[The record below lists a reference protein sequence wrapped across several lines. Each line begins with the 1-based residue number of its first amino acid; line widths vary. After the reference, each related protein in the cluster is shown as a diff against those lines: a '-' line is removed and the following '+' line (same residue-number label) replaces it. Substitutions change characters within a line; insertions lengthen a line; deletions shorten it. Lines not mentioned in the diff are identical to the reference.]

1 MQSFPS
7 IQNFFSFSPELKIEQ
22 IISTISYIKSLLPD
36 DIKLSGMIK
45 SNQKVFSPIETLE
58 SFQNIFIQCN
68 GNVDLMQI
76 NFMGTGERIIFIFQF
91 VNEITGPNG
100 NYTIES
106 GSEDLNNQIETILR
120 AQLKLEKMRFDVYN
134 RKEELVVNPIFKNRN
149 FTLNKHYAFVLM
161 PFTEI
166 WSDLV
171 WEKIKHQVTSLNFKC
186 KRADDLSGHNVLEDI
201 WTGINE
207 ANLII
212 ADLTNKNPNVFY
224 EIGIAHTLGKRVIL
238 ITQDEG
244 TLPFDFR
251 IYRVIFYTSDED
263 GLSLLS
269 EQLTKFITNSEK
281 L

>member
-1 MQSFPS
+1 MKILPS
-7 IQNFFSFSPELKIEQ
+7 IQNFFSLSPDIKIEQ
-22 IISTISYIKSLLPD
+22 IISTISYIRSLLQN

-45 SNQKVFSPIETLE
+45 SGQKIFSPIETLE
-58 SFQNIFIQCN
+58 SFQEIFLQCN

-76 NFMGTGERIIFIFQF
+76 NFMGNGIRIIFIFQF
-91 VNEITGPNG
+91 INDLTGPNG

-106 GSEDLNNQIETILR
+106 GTEELNTQIETIFRTQLR
-120 AQLKLEKMRFDVYN
+120 LEKMEVVVYN
-134 RKEELVVNPIFKNRN
+134 KKNEFVVNPIFKNRN
-149 FTLNKHYAFVLM
+149 FNSNKNYAFVLM

-171 WEKIKHQVTSLNFKC
+171 WEKIKSQVSLLNFKC
-186 KRADDLSGHNVLEDI
+186 ERADDLSGHNVLEDI

-207 ANLII
+207 AELII

-251 IYRVIFYTSDED
+251 IYRVIFYKSDET

-269 EQLTKFITNSEK
+269 DQLTKYISNPEK
-281 L
+281 K

>member
-7 IQNFFSFSPELKIEQ
+7 IQNFFSFSPDLKIEQ
-22 IISTISYIKSLLPD
+22 IISTISYIRSLLQN

-45 SNQKVFSPIETLE
+45 SNQKIYSPIDTLE
-58 SFQNIFIQCN
+58 TFQSIFTQCN
-68 GNVDLMQI
+68 GKVDLMQI
-76 NFMGTGERIIFIFQF
+76 NFLGSGKRIVFIFQF
-91 VNEITGPNG
+91 INDITGPNG

-106 GSEDLNNQIETILR
+106 GTEDFNSQIEAILR
-120 AQLKLEKMRFDVYN
+120 SQLRLENPKIGVFN
-134 RKEELVVNPIFKNRN
+134 KKEELSVNPIFKNRN
-149 FTLNKHYAFVLM
+149 FNLIKQYAFVLM

-166 WSDLV
+166 WSDIV
-171 WEKIKHQVTSLNFKC
+171 WEKIKLKVNSLNFKC

-207 ANLII
+207 ADIII
-212 ADLTNKNPNVFY
+212 ADITNKNPNVFY

-251 IYRVIFYTSDED
+251 IYRVIFYKCDED
-263 GLSLLS
+263 GLSLLC
-269 EQLTKFITNSEK
+269 EQIKKFITTK
-281 L
+281 D